1 MEIFEEVGTN
11 HLYKLKS
18 LYIQDNNFT
27 FKLSFSYLPN
37 INCYLTTMKYS
48 SQFLCS
54 LILFAIL
61 STFACEQKTTDKNQ
75 SSITITK
82 PNPAAE
88 GFDAENSDLKAI
100 AIADEVME
108 AMGGRKAY
116 DETRY
121 LSWNFFGSRKHWW
134 DKKTGDIRIESQRE
148 DFKVKMNINDMTGE
162 VWKDGQ
168 LMSQADSLAK
178 YLKRAKGMWINDSY
192 WLVMPFKLKDSGV
205 TLGYMGEEKSDS
217 LQADILELRFRDVGI
232 TPENKYWVYVDKKD
246 RLVNQWS
253 FYGNAKDE
261 EPRFV
266 MPWKDYNKYGLILL
280 SGDRGK
286 PKLSEISVDAS
297 IADKLKDPIN

>member
-1 MEIFEEVGTN
+1 M
-11 HLYKLKS
+11 
-18 LYIQDNNFT
+18 
-27 FKLSFSYLPN
+27 
-37 INCYLTTMKYS
+37 
-48 SQFLCS
+48 
-54 LILFAIL
+54 L
-61 STFACEQKTTDKNQ
+61 STFACEQKSSDKKQ
-75 SSITITK
+75 ATATIAE

-88 GFDAENSDLKAI
+88 GFDAKNSDLSAI

-108 AMGGRKAY
+108 AMGGRNAY

-134 DKKTGDIRIESQRE
+134 DKETGDVRIESQRE
-148 DFKVKMNINDMTGE
+148 DFKVKMNVNDMRGE

-168 LMSQADSLAK
+168 LVTHPDSLNK
-178 YLKRAKGMWINDSY
+178 YLKRGKSMWINDSY

-205 TLGYMGEEKSDS
+205 TLGYVGEEKSDS
-217 LQADILELRFRDVGI
+217 LQADILELRFRDVGD
-232 TPENKYWVYVDKKD
+232 TPENRYWIYVDKKD

-253 FYGNAKDE
+253 FFSKANDA

-266 MPWKDYNKYGLILL
+266 MPWKDYNQYGSILL

-297 IADKLKDPIN
+297 IAEKLKAPIN